1 MSQNS
6 DIRDY
11 LLVAGNSL
19 TPLEA
24 LQRFECISLGQRIYD
39 LKKLGWQFSEEWER
53 HGKKKVKRFKMIGD
67 VAVDATPVAIDTP
80 ANTCAI
86 EAEKWADYEKAID
99 DALLIPARFL
109 SARKIK
115 KLSRPD
121 SDASEETEPEEIS
134 TRPYAGLT
142 QRRLL

>member
-1 MSQNS
+1 MSQNN

-11 LLVAGNSL
+11 LLIAGNSL

-39 LKKLGWQFSEEWER
+39 LKKLGWQFSEEWEH

-99 DALLIPARFL
+99 DACLIPARFL

-115 KLSRPD
+115 ELSRPVED
-121 SDASEETEPEEIS
+121 MSEETEPEYPAF
-134 TRPYAGLT
+134 TPNGYPT
-142 QRRLL
+142 QGRLL

>member
-39 LKKLGWQFSEEWER
+39 LKKLGWNFSEEWES

-67 VAVDATPVAIDTP
+67 VAVDATPVAIDTA

-99 DALLIPARFL
+99 DALLIPVRFL

-115 KLSRPD
+115 KLSRPAED
-121 SDASEETEPEEIS
+121 MSEETEPEYPAF
-134 TRPYAGLT
+134 TPNGYPLQG
-142 QRRLL
+142 RLL

>member
-11 LLVAGNSL
+11 LLIAGNSL

-39 LKKLGWQFSEEWER
+39 LKKLGWQFSEEWES

-67 VAVDATPVAIDTP
+67 VAVPEAVDTP
-80 ANTCAI
+80 ANTDAVESEEWKDIRRICRPKYI
-86 EAEKWADYEKAID
+86 KA
-99 DALLIPARFL
+99 
-109 SARKIK
+109 
-115 KLSRPD
+115 D
-121 SDASEETEPEEIS
+121 SDTSEETEPEYPAF
-134 TRPYAGLT
+134 TPNGYPLQG
-142 QRRLL
+142 RLL

>member
-39 LKKLGWQFSEEWER
+39 LKKLGWQFSEEWS
-53 HGKKKVKRFKMIGD
+53 V
-67 VAVDATPVAIDTP
+67 T
-80 ANTCAI
+80 
-86 EAEKWADYEKAID
+86 
-99 DALLIPARFL
+99 AR
-109 SARKIK
+109 RKSSG
-115 KLSRPD
+115 SR
-121 SDASEETEPEEIS
+121 
-134 TRPYAGLT
+134 
-142 QRRLL
+142 

>member
-39 LKKLGWQFSEEWER
+39 LKKLGWQFSEEWES

-109 SARKIK
+109 SARDYQET
-115 KLSRPD
+115 LPPP
-121 SDASEETEPEEIS
+121 SDMSEETEPEHPAF
-134 TRPYAGLT
+134 TPNGYPLQG
-142 QRRLL
+142 RLL

>member
-39 LKKLGWQFSEEWER
+39 LKKLGWQFSEEWES

-115 KLSRPD
+115 ELSRPVED
-121 SDASEETEPEEIS
+121 TSEETEPEYPAF
-134 TRPYAGLT
+134 TPNGYPLQG
-142 QRRLL
+142 RLL